1 MIKRVIFDI
10 DNTLIP
16 WKSEYDK
23 EIEKTLDELNIQYT
37 EQEYKEIRKAFSEYE
52 KVNYRFD
59 KKLML
64 NYINNYMKKQYPIE
78 FMNKVIERWENC
90 VPEKIEDSVKD
101 TLMYLKNKYEMV
113 ILTDWFAKEQINRLE
128 ILDINKYFSQVYSAE
143 KTNRKP
149 FKEAFVNAIADNKP
163 EECIMIGDSLER
175 DINGAIN
182 AGLRAVYYNPNE
194 TPNYEGKNGYQII
207 NKLEQL
213 KEVL

>member
-16 WKSEYDK
+16 WESEYDK

-37 EQEYKEIRKAFSEYE
+37 EREYKEIRKAFSEYE

-78 FMNKVIERWENC
+78 FIDKVLERLGNC

-101 TLMYLKNKYEMV
+101 TLVYLKNKYEMV

-128 ILDINKYFSQVYSAE
+128 ILDINISK
-143 KTNRKP
+143 
-149 FKEAFVNAIADNKP
+149 KEIFI
-163 EECIMIGDSLER
+163 E
-175 DINGAIN
+175 DIKNILGMRNIHMNMLDHSNGKKGI
-182 AGLRAVYYNPNE
+182 L
-194 TPNYEGKNGYQII
+194 KQSMNGFRM
-207 NKLEQL
+207 K
-213 KEVL
+213 

>member
-16 WKSEYDK
+16 WESEYDK
-23 EIEKTLDELNIQYT
+23 EIEKVLDELNIQYT

-64 NYINNYMKKQYPIE
+64 DYINNHMKKQYPIE
-78 FMNKVIERWENC
+78 FMNKVLERWGNC

-101 TLMYLKNKYEMV
+101 TLKYLNNKYEMV

-128 ILDINKYFSQVYSAE
+128 ILDINKYFSRVYSAE

-163 EECIMIGDSLER
+163 AECIMIGDSLER

-182 AGLRAVYYNPNE
+182 AGLKAVYYNPNE
-194 TPNYEGKNGYQII
+194 TPNYEGKKGYIII

-213 KEVL
+213 KEIL

>member
-16 WKSEYDK
+16 WESEYDK
-23 EIEKTLDELNIQYT
+23 EIEKVLDELNIQYT

-64 NYINNYMKKQYPIE
+64 DYINNYMKKQYPIE
-78 FMNKVIERWENC
+78 FIDKVLKKWGDC
-90 VPEKIEDSVKD
+90 VPEKIEDGVKD

-128 ILDINKYFSQVYSAE
+128 ILDINKYFSRVYSAE

-163 EECIMIGDSLER
+163 AECIMIGDSLER

-182 AGLRAVYYNPNE
+182 AGLKAVYYNPNE
-194 TPNYEGKNGYQII
+194 TPDYEEKNGYIII

-213 KEVL
+213 KEIL

>member
-1 MIKRVIFDI
+1 MIKRIIFDI

-16 WKSEYDK
+16 WESEYDK
-23 EIEKTLDELNIQYT
+23 EIEKTLDELNIKYT

-64 NYINNYMKKQYPIE
+64 NYINNYMEKQYPIE
-78 FMNKVIERWENC
+78 FMNKVLERWGNC

-128 ILDINKYFSQVYSAE
+128 ILDINKYFSKVYSAE
-143 KTNRKP
+143 NTNRKP
-149 FKEAFVNAIADNKP
+149 FKEAFQNAVENNKT
-163 EECIMIGDSLER
+163 EECVMIGDSLER

-182 AGLRAVYYNPNE
+182 AGLKAIYYNPNE
-194 TPNYEGKNGYQII
+194 TPDYEGKNGYIII

-213 KEVL
+213 KEIL

>member
-16 WKSEYDK
+16 WESEYDK
-23 EIEKTLDELNIQYT
+23 EIEKALDELNIQYT

-59 KKLML
+59 KKIML
-64 NYINNYMKKQYPIE
+64 DYINNYMKKQYPIE
-78 FMNKVIERWENC
+78 FIDKVLKKWGDC
-90 VPEKIEDSVKD
+90 VPEKIEDGVKD

-128 ILDINKYFSQVYSAE
+128 ILGINKYFSQVYSAE

-149 FKEAFVNAIADNKP
+149 FKEAFVNAIADKKP

-194 TPNYEGKNGYQII
+194 IPNYEGKNGYRII

-213 KEVL
+213 KDIL

>member
-64 NYINNYMKKQYPIE
+64 DYINNHMKKQYPIK
-78 FMNKVIERWENC
+78 FMNKVLGRWGNC

-101 TLMYLKNKYEMV
+101 TLKYLNNKYEMV

-128 ILDINKYFSQVYSAE
+128 ILDINKYFSRVYSAE

-163 EECIMIGDSLER
+163 AECIMIGDCLER

-182 AGLRAVYYNPNE
+182 AGLKAVYYNPNE
-194 TPNYEGKNGYQII
+194 TPDYEEKNGYIII

-213 KEVL
+213 KEIL

>member
-16 WKSEYDK
+16 LESEYDK

-78 FMNKVIERWENC
+78 FIDKVLERWGNC
-90 VPEKIEDSVKD
+90 V
-101 TLMYLKNKYEMV
+101 
-113 ILTDWFAKEQINRLE
+113 
-128 ILDINKYFSQVYSAE
+128 
-143 KTNRKP
+143 
-149 FKEAFVNAIADNKP
+149 FKE
-163 EECIMIGDSLER
+163 
-175 DINGAIN
+175 
-182 AGLRAVYYNPNE
+182 
-194 TPNYEGKNGYQII
+194 
-207 NKLEQL
+207 
-213 KEVL
+213 

>member
-16 WKSEYDK
+16 WESEYDK
-23 EIEKTLDELNIQYT
+23 EIEKTIDELNIQYT

-64 NYINNYMKKQYPIE
+64 DYINNYMKKQYPIE
-78 FMNKVIERWENC
+78 FVDKVLERWGKC

-128 ILDINKYFSQVYSAE
+128 ILCINKYFSQVYSAE

-149 FKEAFVNAIADNKP
+149 FKEAFLNAIADNKP

-175 DINGAIN
+175 DINGAIK
-182 AGLRAVYYNPNE
+182 AGLKAVYYNPNE
-194 TPNYEGKNGYQII
+194 TPDYKGKKGYIII